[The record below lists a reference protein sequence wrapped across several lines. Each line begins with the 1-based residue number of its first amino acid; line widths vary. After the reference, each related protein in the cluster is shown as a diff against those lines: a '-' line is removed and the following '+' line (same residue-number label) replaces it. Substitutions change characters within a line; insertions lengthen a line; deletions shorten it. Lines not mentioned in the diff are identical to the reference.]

1 MKLFSPDISDED
13 IEGHQGLMNMFYIV
27 NDYLLNLLLDILI
40 RKYIIANLHL
50 HIIPN
55 SSKFAVD
62 VLICDD
68 SVKYAMA
75 FRFKT
80 STKGVSN

>member
-13 IEGHQGLMNMFYIV
+13 IEGHQGLMNMFCIV

-50 HIIPN
+50 HMIPN
-55 SSKFAVD
+55 SSKFTS
-62 VLICDD
+62 IFG
-68 SVKYAMA
+68 A
-75 FRFKT
+75 FLEQYINMCLYLVRPYFY
-80 STKGVSN
+80 